1 VGGTDIFNGALVG
14 GTSQLVTSLPQDG
27 RLLYVRIGSKA
38 GAVWTYVDYVY
49 WAALWRA
56 GEITSPAN
64 GSTLPGSTVAFQWS
78 TGTGVSRYW
87 LYVSNSASGEGD
99 LDSVDTGS
107 QTTSTLT
114 NLPLDGSTIY
124 VRLCSL
130 INGVWNYAD
139 YSFVAAG
146 RSLAAMIS
154 PANGST
160 LPGATATFQWSTGAG
175 VSQYWLYVSNLA
187 PGGQDIYSASQGSNK
202 SRTLTGLPT
211 DGSTIY
217 VRLWSEIGAAW
228 QFSDYSYT
236 CSAVL
241 TQIGPPGNSASL
253 ASYLAATPFYGFDFS
268 NFPTWN
274 LVTPPTATQLTDGVL
289 GLAFSST
296 MARFTITPGGWQWG
310 VAPISERADA
320 NVLLPVLDAYNPLF
334 DPAAAWNPKTN
345 WCCLTNLTIT
355 LSRPVWTFGF
365 EAEPDHVGT
374 IAATFYT
381 ASSGSMTIT
390 MVGLSAALYQSRIF
404 AATGAPI
411 TKVVISLTNAGNNP
425 DFAIGAF
432 RYALP
437 GAAAPGSSQAS
448 DLSTPAPPSPAV
460 MLSPANGATLPGSN
474 VTFQWSSGVGVSECW
489 LYLSKVAPGGK
500 EIYSGVQ
507 GSKTSAAFTN
517 LPTDGSTLYVRLW
530 SQIGAAWQYADYS
543 YKTATIH

>member
-1 VGGTDIFNGALVG
+1 MG
-14 GTSQLVTSLPQDG
+14 GTSQLVTGLPLNG
-27 RLLYVRIGSKA
+27 RSLYVRIGSRA
-38 GAVWTYVDYVY
+38 GAAWMYVDYVY
-49 WAALWRA
+49 WAALLKG
-56 GEITSPAN
+56 GEMISPAN

-78 TGTGVSRYW
+78 TGIGASQYR
-87 LYVSNSASGEGD
+87 LYASNFASGEGD

-124 VRLCSL
+124 VRLSSL
-130 INGVWNYAD
+130 IDGVWSYAD

-160 LPGATATFQWSTGAG
+160 LSGSTATFQWSTGAG
-175 VSQYWLYVSNLA
+175 VSQYWLYVSDFA
-187 PGGQDIYSASQGSNK
+187 PGGQDIYSASQGSNTSK
-202 SRTLTGLPT
+202 ALTGLPI
-211 DGSTIY
+211 GGGTIY

-268 NFPTWN
+268 NFPDWDF
-274 LVTPPTATQLTDGVL
+274 VTPPTSTSTQLTDGVL

-296 MARFTITPGGWQWG
+296 MTRFTARPGTWQWG
-310 VAPISERADA
+310 IAPNSERADA
-320 NVLLPVLDAYNPLF
+320 TVLLPVLDAYNPLF
-334 DPAAAWNPKTN
+334 DPAAAWNPSTN
-345 WCCLTNLTIT
+345 WFGLANLTIT

-365 EAEPDHVGT
+365 EARPDHTGT

-390 MVGLSAALYQSRIF
+390 MDGLSIAQYQSRIF
-404 AATGAPI
+404 AATGALI
-411 TKVVISLTNAGNNP
+411 TKVVISLTNAGNSP

-432 RYALP
+432 RYALS
-437 GAAAPGSSQAS
+437 GAAAPGSSQTS
-448 DLSTPAPPSPAV
+448 DLSTAAPPSPAV
-460 MLSPANGATLPGSN
+460 MLSPANGATLPRAT

-489 LYLSKVAPGGK
+489 LYLSTVAPGGK

-517 LPTDGSTLYVRLW
+517 LPADGSTLYVRIW
-530 SQIGAAWQYADYS
+530 SQIGSAWQYTDYT
-543 YKTATIH
+543 YKAATTH